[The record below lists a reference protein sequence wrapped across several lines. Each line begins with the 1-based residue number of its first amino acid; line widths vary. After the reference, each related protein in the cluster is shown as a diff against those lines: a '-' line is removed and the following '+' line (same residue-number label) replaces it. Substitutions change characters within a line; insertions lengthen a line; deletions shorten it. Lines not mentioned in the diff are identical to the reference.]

1 MLLYLKRAG
10 NTMER
15 SLIFRGYPLQ
25 DIMPRRAENNI
36 CAGVME
42 LADVTDSKSVDGNIV
57 WVRVPPPAPRR
68 GESLWLAAI
77 YFCKSRLRLTDC
89 RSFSAKSHAAPLL
102 LACKRAH
109 DAPACYQLFAGRACA
124 AASFLYRHY
133 TSERLALVP
142 IF

>member
-68 GESLWLAAI
+68 NGS
-77 YFCKSRLRLTDC
+77 
-89 RSFSAKSHAAPLL
+89 RSFRFFNLKNQPPAPPL
-102 LACKRAH
+102 
-109 DAPACYQLFAGRACA
+109 PLFGR
-124 AASFLYRHY
+124 R
-133 TSERLALVP
+133 

>member
-42 LADVTDSKSVDGNIV
+42 LADVTDSKTNDLFGSSPLKNLDFTG
-57 WVRVPPPAPRR
+57 
-68 GESLWLAAI
+68 
-77 YFCKSRLRLTDC
+77 F
-89 RSFSAKSHAAPLL
+89 FSYH
-102 LACKRAH
+102 
-109 DAPACYQLFAGRACA
+109 
-124 AASFLYRHY
+124 
-133 TSERLALVP
+133 
-142 IF
+142 

>member
-57 WVRVPPPAPRR
+57 WVRVPLPAP
-68 GESLWLAAI
+68 
-77 YFCKSRLRLTDC
+77 DNDN
-89 RSFSAKSHAAPLL
+89 PN
-102 LACKRAH
+102 
-109 DAPACYQLFAGRACA
+109 P
-124 AASFLYRHY
+124 
-133 TSERLALVP
+133 VP
-142 IF
+142 IGDG

>member
-77 YFCKSRLRLTDC
+77 YFCN
-89 RSFSAKSHAAPLL
+89 HG
-102 LACKRAH
+102 
-109 DAPACYQLFAGRACA
+109 FA
-124 AASFLYRHY
+124 
-133 TSERLALVP
+133 
-142 IF
+142 

>member
-1 MLLYLKRAG
+1 
-10 NTMER
+10 MER

-102 LACKRAH
+102 LA
-109 DAPACYQLFAGRACA
+109 
-124 AASFLYRHY
+124 
-133 TSERLALVP
+133 
-142 IF
+142 